1 MSKPQRPAVLAT
13 SPLIVVSDLQ
23 RALDWYGKLGFGE
36 PGVWGEPP
44 CFAIVRRDRYL
55 VMLSVAEE
63 PDHVR
68 PNGPNGLWDLYVK
81 VADIEAE
88 FAALAEAGIAP
99 ARGPTD
105 TFYQMREIECVDP
118 DGYRICLA
126 EDLTRRP
133 IVPTERWAGTL
144 DTGVAKLRLVLKL
157 APLAERAESPDGWAA
172 RLDSLDQNA
181 MDLPIDEFDRSE
193 GCVAFEM
200 DAIRARFESTA
211 VSADRI
217 EGVWSQSGGS
227 WPLVFERL
235 RGATDTE

>member
-1 MSKPQRPAVLAT
+1 MSKPKRPAVLGT

-23 RALDWYGKLGFGE
+23 RALDWYAKLAFSE
-36 PGVWGEPP
+36 PGIWGEPP
-44 CFAIVRRDRYL
+44 VFAIVRRDRFL
-55 VMLSVAEE
+55 IMLSLAEE

-68 PNGPNGLWDLYVK
+68 PNGPDGLWDLYVK

-88 FAALAEAGIAP
+88 IAALADAGVTP

-118 DGYRICLA
+118 DGYRICIA
-126 EDLTRRP
+126 EDLSLRP

-157 APLAERAESPDGWAA
+157 APLAAGAERRDEWAA

-181 MDLPIDEFDRSE
+181 MDLPIDQFDRSE
-193 GCVAFEM
+193 GRFAFEM
-200 DAIRARFESTA
+200 DAIRARFESTN

-217 EGVWSQSGGS
+217 EGVWSQSGGT

-235 RGATDTE
+235 RGADATE